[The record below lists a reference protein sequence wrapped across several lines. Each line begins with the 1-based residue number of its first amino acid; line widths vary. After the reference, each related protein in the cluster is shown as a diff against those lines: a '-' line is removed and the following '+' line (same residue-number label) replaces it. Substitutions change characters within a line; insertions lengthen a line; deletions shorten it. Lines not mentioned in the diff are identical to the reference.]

1 VEEEEQAVVQM
12 MAFSHP
18 YQGGKEGEAA
28 EALHHLFLASLLLL
42 LREAEAVAEVAEQL
56 LLVSKYLAE
65 VVEVQEEV
73 EVQMVPIL
81 LLSAQNQEQLEWRL
95 SRVKVTSL
103 AIFSAEEEGVEEG
116 VEEGELMKISA
127 VEEMVLEAASR
138 YHHFAFLYFYRNR
151 HLLAIKFPPILAYLA
166 FF

>member
-1 VEEEEQAVVQM
+1 MEEEEQAVVQM

-18 YQGGKEGEAA
+18 FQGGEEGEAV

-42 LREAEAVAEVAEQL
+42 LPEAEAVPEVAERL
-56 LLVSKYLAE
+56 LLVSKHLAE

-81 LLSAQNQEQLEWRL
+81 LLSVQKQEQLEWRL

-103 AIFSAEEEGVEEG
+103 AIFSAEEGVEEG
-116 VEEGELMKISA
+116 VEAGELMEISA
-127 VEEMVLEAASR
+127 VEEMVVEAASR
-138 YHHFAFLYFYRNR
+138 YHHFA
-151 HLLAIKFPPILAYLA
+151 LL
-166 FF
+166 